1 MELTIELATIQH
13 SDGAGASL
21 RNATPRQGQWRLAAA
36 NATDRSSA
44 LGGRSAGSRERIM
57 RSGMVVLYRA
67 RPALACII
75 GARRA
80 LTVEMISSEEIP
92 CR

>member
-1 MELTIELATIQH
+1 M
-13 SDGAGASL
+13 
-21 RNATPRQGQWRLAAA
+21 AAA
-36 NATDRSSA
+36 YAAKRSPA
-44 LGGRSAGSRERIM
+44 LGGRSAGSRERIV
-57 RSGMVVLYRA
+57 RSRMVVLYRA